1 MGMFDSFEPVPEL
14 ACSVCGARLTGWQ
27 GKDGPCALLRWRQ
40 GVASP
45 VDQDVPDESKGDRG
59 VIDSLRLP
67 REFEIYTPCCE
78 DRFLATAICTAP
90 EGVWSTTVLETAANT
105 RQRRHERHADFK
117 ARLAWLRRGAVPGS
131 HRG

>member
-1 MGMFDSFEPVPEL
+1 MFDSFEPVPEL

-45 VDQDVPDESKGDRG
+45 VDQDLSDEDRGDRA

-67 REFEIYTPCCE
+67 REFEIYTPCCGG
-78 DRFLATAICTAP
+78 RFFVTAHCKAP
-90 EGVWSTTVLETAANT
+90 EGVWSTTVLETAANA
-105 RQRRHERHADFK
+105 RQRREERRAEFK
-117 ARLAWLRRGAVPGS
+117 SRLAWLERAGV
-131 HRG
+131 